1 MGTIHLPNMRFYTY
15 NGVFAAEK
23 QLGQP
28 LSIDVMVTYPIE
40 TAVHDDDLN
49 KTISY
54 VDIYQEVEKKVTST
68 QVNLIESLA
77 NDILFDLLKHFEL
90 AEKVVVS
97 VKKHAIPLPGI
108 YDPFVIT
115 VSGTQGDLLKR
126 GQI

>member
-49 KTISY
+49 TTISY
-54 VDIYQEVEKKVTST
+54 VDIYQEVEKK
-68 QVNLIESLA
+68 
-77 NDILFDLLKHFEL
+77 
-90 AEKVVVS
+90 
-97 VKKHAIPLPGI
+97 
-108 YDPFVIT
+108 
-115 VSGTQGDLLKR
+115 
-126 GQI
+126 